1 MLVFL
6 CIVCIL
12 IVVVS
17 VVGYIVFCLIFKPGK
32 KPELKKNSESSRSD
46 SAAVEEIKAKYSTIY
61 NEAVI
66 LGTKGSDLTGYIY
79 YHEDT
84 SPWIIFLHGYRSRC
98 TNMLKYMEYFRKTGG
113 FNLLTIDLCGHGK
126 RNEKYF
132 SLGSTAET
140 VDVMQWINW
149 IKSENNEARVILFGV
164 SLGGATAINTAGR
177 NPSSIDGVITDSA
190 PSSFEAMIKRIMR
203 HKCGFL
209 SSLIMP
215 LVSLYACLFARI
227 KIEETSSIPEAPNVN
242 CPIMIIHSTDDHFV
256 PLKMMHEIFESL
268 TVKDKEYLEISG
280 AEHTHSVD
288 VAPELYWAAVGKFI
302 QKIYPY
308 IDMGGNK

>member
-1 MLVFL
+1 MIFLYIIGILLLSLLV
-6 CIVCIL
+6 VC
-12 IVVVS
+12 
-17 VVGYIVFCLIFKPGK
+17 YIIFCTIFMSRKDLSLGKAEITNDDKPVIT
-32 KPELKKNSESSRSD
+32 D
-46 SAAVEEIKAKYSTIY
+46 EIKNKYLTIY
-61 NEAVI
+61 KEIVI
-66 LGTKGSDLTGYIY
+66 WGSTGHDLSGYY
-79 YHEDT
+79 YSRKDAST
-84 SPWIIFLHGYRSRC
+84 WIIFLHGYRGRC
-98 TNMLKYMEYFRKTGG
+98 TNMLKYMEHFRKSGS

-140 VDVMQWINW
+140 VDVMQWVNW
-149 IKSENNEARVILFGV
+149 IKSRNEDARVILFGV

-209 SSLIMP
+209 SNLIMP
-215 LVSLYACLFARI
+215 LVSLYARIFAKLKI
-227 KIEETSSIPEAPNVN
+227 KETSSIAEAPNVN
-242 CPIMIIHSTDDHFV
+242 CPILLIHSTGDHFV

-268 TVKDKEYLEISG
+268 TVKDKEYLEITG

-288 VAPELYWAAVGKFI
+288 VDSESYWVAVDKFV
-302 QKIYPY
+302 QQVPPNN
-308 IDMGGNK
+308 M